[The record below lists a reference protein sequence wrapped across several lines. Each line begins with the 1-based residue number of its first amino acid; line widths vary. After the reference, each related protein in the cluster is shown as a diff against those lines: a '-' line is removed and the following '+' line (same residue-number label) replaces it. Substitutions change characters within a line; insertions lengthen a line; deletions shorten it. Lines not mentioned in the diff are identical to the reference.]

1 MIRLDAPLMVSW
13 SLALGFGL
21 VMVASASVAMDVP
34 FVARHGIYLTLGL
47 MGFLV
52 MLIVPLKFWNGTYQV
67 ALLGA
72 LALCALVLVPG
83 LADEVKGARRWIDFG
98 GFTVQPA
105 EVAKAAMIVYW
116 AGFLFRHEEAL
127 RGSPRPA
134 LRPLLYFAV
143 LAALLIAQRD
153 FGSVAILG
161 AVLSAML
168 FLAGLRLRYFAV
180 LVMVSALALAGLV
193 WIEPYRVERLVSFS
207 DPWATAFDSGYQLTH
222 SLIAFGR
229 GELFGL
235 GLGEGIQKLWYLPE
249 AHNDFIFAVI
259 AEELGLAGAL
269 ALMAL
274 LAVIVARILATA
286 RTAMG
291 RGDSFAGY
299 LCYGVAL
306 LFALQILINIGVT
319 TGSLPTKGLTMPFI
333 SYGGNSLI
341 VCAALVGLVGRAQ
354 LESLGSPESGAPQK
368 RKQKPA
374 RRKAVLSHFVKGERP

>member
-13 SLALGFGL
+13 GLVLGFGL
-21 VMVASASVAMDVP
+21 VMVASASVAMDLP
-34 FVARHGIYLTLGL
+34 FLARHGVYLTLGL
-47 MGFLV
+47 VGFLL
-52 MLIVPLKFWNGTYQV
+52 MLCVPLKVWNHTHQI

-83 LADEVKGARRWIDFG
+83 VAEEVKGARRWIDLG
-98 GFTVQPA
+98 SFTLQPA
-105 EVAKAAMIVYW
+105 EIAKAAMIVYW
-116 AGFLFRHEEAL
+116 AGFLARRDEAL
-127 RGSPRPA
+127 RESPRPA
-134 LRPLLYFAV
+134 LLPLVYFAALV
-143 LAALLIAQRD
+143 ALLILQRD
-153 FGSVAILG
+153 FGNVV
-161 AVLSAML
+161 VLSAVFGALL
-168 FLAGLRLRYFAV
+168 FLAGLRLRYFGLLV
-180 LVMVSALALAGLV
+180 LVGAVALAGLI
-193 WIEPYRVERLVSFS
+193 WMEPYRVERLVSFS
-207 DPWATAFDSGYQLTH
+207 DPWARAFDSGYQLTH

-229 GELFGL
+229 GEVFGL

-249 AHNDFIFAVI
+249 AHHDFIFAVV

-274 LAVIVARILATA
+274 LGLIVARILRTA

-291 RGDSFAGY
+291 CGDKFAGY

-306 LFALQILINIGVT
+306 LLGVQMLINVGVA

-354 LESLGSPESGAPQK
+354 LERDS
-368 RKQKPA
+368 
-374 RRKAVLSHFVKGERP
+374 

>member
-13 SLALGFGL
+13 GLVLGFGL
-21 VMVASASVAMDVP
+21 VMVASASVAMDLP
-34 FVARHGIYLTLGL
+34 FLARHGIYLTLGL

-52 MLIVPLKFWNGTYQV
+52 MLCVPLKVWNHTHQI

-83 LADEVKGARRWIDFG
+83 VTEEVKGARRWIDLG
-98 GFTVQPA
+98 SFTLQPA

-116 AGFLFRHEEAL
+116 AGFLARRDEAL
-127 RGSPRPA
+127 RESPWPA
-134 LRPLLYFAV
+134 LLPLVYFAALV
-143 LAALLIAQRD
+143 ALLILQRD
-153 FGSVAILG
+153 FGNV
-161 AVLSAML
+161 AVLSAVLGTLL
-168 FLAGLRLRYFAV
+168 FLAGLRLRYFAL
-180 LVMVSALALAGLV
+180 LVLAGGAALV
-193 WIEPYRVERLVSFS
+193 GLIWMEPYRVERLVSFS
-207 DPWATAFDSGYQLTH
+207 DPWAQAFDSGYQLTH

-229 GELFGL
+229 GEVFGL

-249 AHNDFIFAVI
+249 AHHDFIFAVV

-269 ALMAL
+269 ALVAL
-274 LAVIVARILATA
+274 LGFIVARILHTA
-286 RTAMG
+286 RTALEA
-291 RGDSFAGY
+291 DEKFAGY

-306 LFALQILINIGVT
+306 LLGAHTLINAGVA

-354 LESLGSPESGAPQK
+354 LEREL
-368 RKQKPA
+368 
-374 RRKAVLSHFVKGERP
+374 

>member
-13 SLALGFGL
+13 GLALGFGL
-21 VMVASASVAMDVP
+21 VMVASASVAMEAP
-34 FVARHGIYLTLGL
+34 FLARHGVYLTLGL

-52 MLIVPLKFWNGTYQV
+52 MLIVPLKFWNSTYQL

-83 LADEVKGARRWIDFG
+83 VAQEIKGARRWIDLG

-105 EVAKAAMIVYW
+105 EVAKAAMLVYW
-116 AGFLFRHEEAL
+116 AGFLSRHEEAL
-127 RGSPRPA
+127 RRSPRPA
-134 LRPLLYFAV
+134 LRPLLYFAA

-153 FGSVAILG
+153 FGSVAILS
-161 AVLSAML
+161 AVLGAML
-168 FLAGLRLRYFAV
+168 FLAGMRLRYFAV
-180 LVMVSALALAGLV
+180 LVLAGAVLLAGLI
-193 WIEPYRVERLVSFS
+193 WMEPYRVERLVSFS
-207 DPWATAFDSGYQLTH
+207 DPWAKPFDSGYQLSH

-274 LAVIVARILATA
+274 LAVIVVRILLTA
-286 RTAMG
+286 RTAIG
-291 RGDSFAGY
+291 RGDAFASY
-299 LCYGVAL
+299 LCYGVGL
-306 LFALQILINIGVT
+306 LFGLQILINIGVT

-333 SYGGNSLI
+333 SYGGNSLV
-341 VCAALVGLVGRAQ
+341 VCAVLVGLVGRAQ
-354 LESLGSPESGAPQK
+354 LE
-368 RKQKPA
+368 
-374 RRKAVLSHFVKGERP
+374 GERP

>member
-13 SLALGFGL
+13 GLVLGFGL
-21 VMVASASVAMDVP
+21 VMVASASVAMDLP
-34 FVARHGIYLTLGL
+34 FLARHGIYLTLGL

-52 MLIVPLKFWNGTYQV
+52 MLALPLKVWSGAYQI
-67 ALLGA
+67 ALFGA
-72 LALCALVLVPG
+72 LALCALVLIPG
-83 LADEVKGARRWIDFG
+83 VAHEIKGARRWIDFG
-98 GFTVQPA
+98 GFTLQPA

-116 AGFLFRHEEAL
+116 AGFLARHDEAL
-127 RGSPRPA
+127 RASPLPA

-143 LAALLIAQRD
+143 LAALLILQRD
-153 FGSVAILG
+153 FGSVVVLG

-168 FLAGLRLRYFAV
+168 FLAGLRLRYFVMVVMAGAV
-180 LVMVSALALAGLV
+180 LLVGLV
-193 WIEPYRVERLVSFS
+193 WIEPYRLERLVSFS
-207 DPWATAFDSGYQLTH
+207 DPWALAFGSGYQLTH

-235 GLGEGIQKLWYLPE
+235 GLGESIQKLWYLPE

-269 ALMAL
+269 TLMAL
-274 LAVIVARILATA
+274 LAVIVVRILLTA
-286 RTAMG
+286 RTAIG
-291 RGDSFAGY
+291 RGDKFASY
-299 LCYGVAL
+299 LCYGVGL
-306 LFALQILINIGVT
+306 LFGLQILINIGVT

-354 LESLGSPESGAPQK
+354 LEQ
-368 RKQKPA
+368 
-374 RRKAVLSHFVKGERP
+374 ERQ